1 MKNRLTILFLFFAS
15 SLFAQKDNFYLLTG
29 SYTSG
34 SSKGIYV
41 YRFNTTTGKADSV
54 SMVASSNPSFLAVA
68 PNQQWVYAVNEN
80 ANDKGNGGSVSAFA
94 FDKLKGQLQ
103 FLNSQSS
110 EGNHPCYVTVD
121 QTGHWVIAGNYS
133 SGNFAVLPILTNG
146 GVAPASQVVQQ
157 TGKGPDTTRQQ
168 SPHVHATFLK
178 KNNHELLVPDLG
190 TDKLFLYQF
199 NAATGMATP
208 AATPFA
214 SVQPG
219 AGPRHVTVSND
230 GKFVYLV
237 TELNGELTVFR
248 DKGDLKLEAIQ
259 SIGTL
264 PAGYNGPFGGADI
277 HLSPDG
283 RFLYSSNRGNANNLA
298 IFSVNTKTGKLRQAG
313 FQSTLGIKPRNFSFD
328 PTGKFLLVANQES
341 DDIVIFRV
349 NAKTG
354 MLKDTGHRIHTGN
367 PVCIKWIP
375 VR

>member
-1 MKNRLTILFLFFAS
+1 MKNRLTILFLLIAS
-15 SLFAQKDNFYLLTG
+15 SLFAQKDDFYLLTG

-68 PNQQWVYAVNEN
+68 PNQHWVYAVNEN
-80 ANDKGNGGSVSAFA
+80 ANDKGKGGSVSAYA
-94 FDKLKGQLQ
+94 FDKQNGQLQ
-103 FLNSQSS
+103 FLNTQSS

-146 GVAPASQVVQQ
+146 GVAPASQVVQH
-157 TGKGPDTTRQQ
+157 TGHGPDTTRQQ
-168 SPHVHATFLK
+168 SPHVHATFLR

-208 AATPFA
+208 ASTPFA

-248 DKGDLKLEAIQ
+248 DKGDLNLEAIQ
-259 SIGTL
+259 SISTL
-264 PAGYNGPFGGADI
+264 PAGYSGPFGGADI

-298 IFSVNTKTGKLRQAG
+298 IFSVNTKTGKLKQAG

-341 DDIVIFRV
+341 DDIIIFRV